1 MLFAD
6 KTELLAQ
13 INSVIQKNETDN
25 SLSQIDCIVSHA
37 SMDNAREIIGKQ
49 YNSYINNADVLK
61 KLEQRTQALE
71 EQCDH
76 LLYFIHFLFN
86 QFGEL
91 TKDRCVQD
99 NQATNPSIQGQSTD
113 PPPAREKEKK
123 ESPCVTKREM
133 DVCRL
138 LAKGFCAKEIARI
151 LFISETTVVTHKRNL
166 KVKFNAKNTV
176 ELISK
181 ASTLFIESLH

>member
-1 MLFAD
+1 
-6 KTELLAQ
+6 
-13 INSVIQKNETDN
+13 
-25 SLSQIDCIVSHA
+25 
-37 SMDNAREIIGKQ
+37 
-49 YNSYINNADVLK
+49 
-61 KLEQRTQALE
+61 
-71 EQCDH
+71 
-76 LLYFIHFLFN
+76 
-86 QFGEL
+86 
-91 TKDRCVQD
+91 
-99 NQATNPSIQGQSTD
+99 
-113 PPPAREKEKK
+113 
-123 ESPCVTKREM
+123 M